1 MKHEPIS
8 LLRSVLLLALVLTLI
23 STTASLTTSSA
34 AASIRSTPEQK
45 QKKKD
50 KDKNKDDDKGK
61 KHKKDKSAKAPTNAP
76 VKIGKPAL
84 WEDRG
89 DISKLD
95 LYLGIGSEEGMP
107 KPPFQ
112 FKEEDKTGTNP
123 KIKVIDANGV
133 KWNIKF
139 DEEVHAEVACSRIVW
154 ACGYMVEESYFVTSG
169 VVKGVTALGRARK
182 FVKANGSFTDG
193 MFEKRPDNIARRKT
207 PWSWRSNPFSGKKEM
222 SGLIMLNVLVNNW
235 DSKEENN
242 TVLGMYDDDGEV
254 KEWYTVADWGGSL
267 GKTGS
272 VFSHTKW
279 DVDKFA
285 KQSFIDGVSGNT
297 VKLHYS
303 GKMSASASVPVD
315 HAHWFAGIIGQLTDD
330 QLRQA
335 FKAAGATPTEIEGF
349 AMQLRRKINELKGA
363 AR

>member
-1 MKHEPIS
+1 MTHEPTPR
-8 LLRSVLLLALVLTLI
+8 RSNVTMLAFLLTLI
-23 STTASLTTSSA
+23 FTAASVTTSSA
-34 AASIRSTPEQK
+34 IASLHSTPEQK
-45 QKKKD
+45 SKNKD
-50 KDKNKDDDKGK
+50 KDKGKGEQKDK
-61 KHKKDKSAKAPTNAP
+61 KNKKDKTAKAPSNAP

-84 WEDRG
+84 WQDRG
-89 DISKLD
+89 DISQLD
-95 LYLGIGSEEGMP
+95 LFLGIGSEEGMP

-154 ACGYMVEESYFVTSG
+154 ACGYMVEESYFVPSG
-169 VVKGVTALGRARK
+169 QVNGGTALDRARK

-193 MFEKRPDNIARRKT
+193 MFEKRPDNVARRRT
-207 PWSWRSNPFSGKKEM
+207 PWSWRSNPFTGKKEM

-242 TVLGMYDDDGEV
+242 TVLGMYDDAGEV
-254 KEWYTVADWGGSL
+254 NEWYTVADWGGSL

-279 DVDKFA
+279 DVEKFA
-285 KQSFIDGVSGNT
+285 KQPFIDGVRGNS
-297 VKLHYS
+297 VKLHYA
-303 GKMSASASVPVD
+303 GKMSAEASVPLD
-315 HAHWFAGIIGQLTDD
+315 HARWFAGIIGQLTDD

-335 FKAAGATPTEIEGF
+335 FKAAGATPREIEGF
-349 AMQLRRKINELKGA
+349 ATQMRRKINELKAA

>member
-1 MKHEPIS
+1 MTHEPTPR
-8 LLRSVLLLALVLTLI
+8 RSPVLMLAFVLTLI
-23 STTASLTTSSA
+23 FTAASLTTAYA
-34 AASIRSTPEQK
+34 AASLYSTPEQK
-45 QKKKD
+45 HKNKDNDKD
-50 KDKNKDDDKGK
+50 KDKDKK
-61 KHKKDKSAKAPTNAP
+61 KKKDKSAKAPTNAP
-76 VKIGKPAL
+76 VKIGKPEL
-84 WEDRG
+84 WHDRG

-154 ACGYMVEESYFVTSG
+154 ACGYMVEESYFVPSG
-169 VVKGVTALGRARK
+169 VVKGVTKLGRARK

-207 PWSWRSNPFSGKKEM
+207 PWAWRSNPFSGKKEM

-242 TVLGMYDDDGEV
+242 TVLGMYDDDGDV

-279 DVDKFA
+279 DVDKFS
-285 KQSFIDGVSGNT
+285 KQPFLDGVSGNT

-303 GKMSASASVPVD
+303 GKMSAGASVPLD
-315 HAHWFAGIIGQLTDD
+315 HARWFAGIVGQLTDD

-335 FKAAGATPTEIEGF
+335 FKAAGATPAEIEGF
-349 AMQLRRKINELKGA
+349 AMQMRRKINELKGA
-363 AR
+363 AGR